1 MKTPLV
7 FLFKHLQDFIVKLE
21 NICSLFFPSLTSPSV
36 KWFGLTTQ
44 ISFIKFQLTIKGG
57 PLHYLHSYHL

>member
-1 MKTPLV
+1 MSWMSLLHRKT
-7 FLFKHLQDFIVKLE
+7 
-21 NICSLFFPSLTSPSV
+21 SGFFSSLTYLSV
-36 KWFGLTTQ
+36 RWFGLTTQ